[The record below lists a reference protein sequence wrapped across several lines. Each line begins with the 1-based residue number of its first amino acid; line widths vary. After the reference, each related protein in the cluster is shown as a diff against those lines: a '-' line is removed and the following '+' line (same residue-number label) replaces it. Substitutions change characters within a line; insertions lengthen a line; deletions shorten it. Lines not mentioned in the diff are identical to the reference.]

1 MHFQGTIRYHC
12 SVKVVTAEMMRA
24 LDRRAIDEV
33 GIPGVVL
40 MENAGRAVF
49 QYLLNR
55 FGPVRDKHFHV
66 LCGTGNNG
74 GDGFVVARYLCLAG
88 AQVHV
93 AVIGEQEKIRGDARV
108 HFDLMRRIDLEPE
121 PLGTCGGIKVD
132 ALLGTGIE
140 GAPRGDYAE
149 AIRWINSDPQPTVS
163 VDIPSGVSS
172 DTGRTPG
179 EAVRAT
185 ATVTFGYPKL
195 GMFLAPGVD
204 LVGELIVSDIGFP
217 WHVLNLRSPYHW
229 LRPEELKPLP
239 ARPRAAHKGMFGH
252 VLVVGGSVGMS
263 GAVTMTARAALR
275 AGAGLVTVATPASAQ
290 PLVATKLDEAMTLPL
305 PEKNGALCEASFD
318 PVREMAERCDVVCLG
333 PGATREPEAQ
343 KVITRLLREL
353 NCPLVLDADGLNA
366 LAAFPNSVRERAAP
380 IVLTPHPGEC
390 ARLLELDTEAVQAD
404 RIEAVRETAV
414 RYRSVVVLKGACS
427 LVADGRCPPNQT
439 TIDPAQISISI
450 NTTGNP
456 GMATGGSGDSL
467 TGIIGALI
475 GQQMDV
481 YEAACLGVYLH
492 GHAGD
497 LAAKTRGETAL
508 IAGDIIEMLP
518 RAIRELEARER

>member
-1 MHFQGTIRYHC
+1 
-12 SVKVVTAEMMRA
+12 MMRT

-33 GIPGVVL
+33 GVPGVVL

-49 QYLLNR
+49 QYLVDR
-55 FGPVRDKHFHV
+55 FGPMRGRRFHV

-88 AQVHV
+88 AQAHV
-93 AVIGEQEKIRGDARV
+93 TVVGDREKIRGDARV
-108 HFDLMRRIDLEPE
+108 HFDLMTRIGIEPE
-121 PLGTCGGIKVD
+121 PLGAAGCIKVD

-140 GAPRGDYAE
+140 GAPREEYAE
-149 AIRWINSDPQPTVS
+149 AIRWINSDSQPTIS

-195 GMFLAPGVD
+195 GMFLAPGAD
-204 LVGELIVSDIGFP
+204 LVGELMVSDIGFP
-217 WHVLNLRSPYHW
+217 WHVLNLRSPYNW
-229 LRPEELKPLP
+229 LRPEEMKPLP
-239 ARPRAAHKGMFGH
+239 ARPRTAHKGMFGH

-263 GAVTMTARAALR
+263 GAATMTARAALR
-275 AGAGLVTVATPASAQ
+275 TGGGLVTVATPASAQ
-290 PLVATKLDEAMTLPL
+290 PLVAAKLDEAMTLPL

-343 KVITRLLREL
+343 RVIARLLHEL
-353 NCPLVLDADGLNA
+353 DRPVVLDADGLNA
-366 LAAFPNSVRERAAP
+366 LAAFPDSVRGRTAP
-380 IVLTPHPGEC
+380 TVLTPHPGEC
-390 ARLLELDTEAVQAD
+390 ARLLGLDTEAVQAD
-404 RIEAVRETAV
+404 RIGAVREAAA
-414 RYRSVVVLKGACS
+414 RYRSVVVLKGARS
-427 LVADGRCPPNQT
+427 LIADGRCPPNQKAM
-439 TIDPAQISISI
+439 DPAQISICI

-475 GQQMDV
+475 GQQLDAGD
-481 YEAACLGVYLH
+481 AAGLGVYLH
-492 GHAGD
+492 GRAGD
-497 LAAKTRGETAL
+497 LAAEAQGETAL

-518 RAIRELEARER
+518 QAIQELEARER